1 MDGAIGDTVR
11 DWLARRFGAR
21 VRFAEPLS
29 RHTSFRIGGPADA
42 WVEVDGATDILD
54 LQRAAREHGVPLG
67 VLGIGTNVLVSDR
80 GVRGIVVKLGRPLAK
95 IQWTVARPSVAVSN
109 DAKQGAVARPSV
121 AVSDDDPHPPAWTV
135 RAGAAAPFKKL
146 VLDAASR
153 QLTGLEFA
161 EGIPGSIGG
170 GLLMN
175 AGAFGGEISH
185 VVTGIVGVDP
195 DLGERRLPRSAL
207 RFDYRRFDLPPNLIV
222 THVDF
227 ALEPGDP
234 EAIRARMADSKRK
247 RDAKQPLGWP
257 NAGSIFKNPPGEYA
271 GRLIEAAGLKGRRVG
286 GAMISEQHANFIV
299 NVGAATA
306 ADVKRLM
313 DEVAD
318 TVWQAR
324 AIRLVPEIKL
334 VGDWG
339 AE

>member
-1 MDGAIGDTVR
+1 MSA
-11 DWLARRFGAR
+11 WLDQRFGKR

-42 WVEVDGATDILD
+42 WVEVQSAADILD
-54 LQRAAREHGVPLG
+54 LQRAAKADGVPLA

-80 GVRGIVVKLGRPLAK
+80 GVRGIVIKLGRAFGALE
-95 IQWTVARPSVAVSN
+95 WFVAPASVSVAPASVPGG
-109 DAKQGAVARPSV
+109 GAERRPARLRRATGAEAGATER
-121 AVSDDDPHPPAWTV
+121 AVHI

-146 VLDAASR
+146 VVDAAGR
-153 QLTGLEFA
+153 GLTGLEFA

-185 VVTGIVGVDP
+185 VVTGIVGVAP
-195 DLGERRLPRSAL
+195 DTGERYLPRAEL
-207 RFDYRRFDLPPNLIV
+207 RFGYRRFDLPPDLII

-227 ALEPGDP
+227 ALAPGDSAAIAAVMA
-234 EAIRARMADSKRK
+234 EAKRK
-247 RDAKQPLGWP
+247 RDAKQPLGFP

-271 GRLIEAAGLKGRRVG
+271 GRLIEAAGLKGKRIG

-306 ADVKRLM
+306 SDVKRLM

-318 TVWQAR
+318 TVWRAR
-324 AIRLVPEIKL
+324 AIRLIPEIKL
-334 VGDWG
+334 VGEWES